1 MTLFI
6 DQVKGVKTTLWG
18 LCHTNVDNQNL
29 QTSKA
34 YLPPQMVEL
43 PVEIWLHIVGFI
55 QADDR
60 RKLVGVN
67 RVFFELIM
75 DELYGQLNFVNSNP
89 WELIET
95 LMSLQYV

>member
-1 MTLFI
+1 
-6 DQVKGVKTTLWG
+6 
-18 LCHTNVDNQNL
+18 
-29 QTSKA
+29 
-34 YLPPQMVEL
+34 MVEL

-55 QADDR
+55 PADDR

-95 LMSLQYV
+95 LMSLQYVSLFCG